1 MSRRVGLLYFETY
14 NAGKEGKHMGWQGTF
29 LGKGGIRAMNAGR
42 KARERQRRE
51 EQEGSTATLPRGDE
65 PIEHQPSAPEPEKDE
80 HPTGR

>member
-1 MSRRVGLLYFETY
+1 
-14 NAGKEGKHMGWQGTF
+14 MGWQGTF
-29 LGKGGIRAMNAGR
+29 LGKGGVRAMNAGQ

-51 EQEGSTATLPRGDE
+51 EQEGSTAMLPRGDE